1 LSTCPKNLWSENK
14 KMHILIVDDEQL
26 QRDMLQG
33 FLQKQGFDVVSAADG
48 REALHLFMDH
58 PFDLVLLDHRMP
70 DMNGDE
76 VLAKIKAINPLVRA
90 IMITAFGAVDTA
102 VRVMQLGADDFLEKP
117 VDLEELLTKIRAME
131 DEILIQDD
139 AQRVEKTILLDEL
152 PVRMVGNSG
161 ALQEVLSVISRAAPT
176 PWTVLIRG
184 ETGTGKELIARLL
197 HLLSPKKDGPFVEL
211 NCTAVP
217 DSLFESELFGHEK
230 GAFTGADNRRRGVF
244 EQADRGTLFLDEIGE
259 LPPAMQPKLLRALQE
274 GRITRVGGEQELEV
288 DVRIVAATNRDLRA
302 MVDKGRFRE
311 DLYFRLNVIEVEIPP
326 LRKRKEDIGPLV
338 DFFLKKFGNSSR
350 FDSRALHQ
358 LTKYN
363 FPGNIRELEHIIQ
376 RTITLARSSVISLR
390 DLPPEILNFRGEA
403 PGNDLNQRL
412 AEVERQ
418 MLIDALESND
428 WVQTRAAE
436 SLGISERVLRYK
448 MDKAGISKKQR

>member
-1 LSTCPKNLWSENK
+1 
-14 KMHILIVDDEQL
+14 MHILIVDDEQL
-26 QRDMLQG
+26 QRDLLQG
-33 FLQKQGFDVVSAADG
+33 FLNKQGFYVESAANG
-48 REALHLFMDH
+48 RQAMNLFMDR

-76 VLAKIKAINPLVRA
+76 VLEKIKATNPLIRA

-117 VDLEELLTKIRAME
+117 VDLEELLTKIRALE
-131 DEILIQDD
+131 EEILIQDD
-139 AQRVEKTILLDEL
+139 AGKVEETISLDQL
-152 PVRMVGNSG
+152 PVRMVGNSKG
-161 ALQEVLSVISRAAPT
+161 MREVLSIIARAAPA

-184 ETGTGKELIARLL
+184 ETGTGKELVARLL
-197 HLLSPKKDGPFVEL
+197 HLLSPKKDGPFIEL
-211 NCTAVP
+211 NCAAVP
-217 DSLFESELFGHEK
+217 EALFESELFGHEK

-244 EQADRGTLFLDEIGE
+244 EQASGGTLLLDEIGE
-259 LPPAMQPKLLRALQE
+259 LPRAMQPKLLRALQE
-274 GRITRVGGEQELEV
+274 STITRVGGERELAV
-288 DVRIVAATNRDLRA
+288 DVRIVAATNRDLKK
-302 MVDKGRFRE
+302 MVEKGRFRE

-326 LRKRKEDIGPLV
+326 LCKRKEDIGPLV
-338 DFFLKKFGNSSR
+338 DFFLEKFDASAD

-363 FPGNIRELEHIIQ
+363 FPGNVRELEHIIQ
-376 RTITLARSSVISLR
+376 RTITLARSSTIGLR
-390 DLPPEILNFRGEA
+390 DLPPEVRNYRGREICT
-403 PGNDLNQRL
+403 DLNQRL

-418 MLIDALESND
+418 MLLDALESND

-448 MDKAGISKKQR
+448 MDKAGISKKQH

>member
-1 LSTCPKNLWSENK
+1 
-14 KMHILIVDDEQL
+14 MHILIVDDEQL

-48 REALHLFMDH
+48 REALHLFMDR
-58 PFDLVLLDHRMP
+58 PFELVLLDHRMP

-76 VLAKIKAINPLVRA
+76 VLAKIKAINPRVRA

-117 VDLEELLTKIRAME
+117 VDLEELLAKIRAME
-131 DEILIQDD
+131 DEILIRDD
-139 AQRVEKTILLDEL
+139 AQKVEETILLDKL
-152 PVRMVGNSG
+152 PVRMVGNSD
-161 ALQEVLSVISRAAPT
+161 ALQEVLSIISRAAPT

-211 NCTAVP
+211 NCAAVP
-217 DSLFESELFGHEK
+217 ESLFESELFGHEK
-230 GAFTGADNRRRGVF
+230 GAFTGAHSRRRGVF
-244 EQADRGTLFLDEIGE
+244 EQADGGTLLLDEAGE

-288 DVRIVAATNRDLRA
+288 DVRIVAATNRDLKA
-302 MVDKGRFRE
+302 MVEGGTFRE

-338 DFFLKKFGNSSR
+338 DFFLEKFGVSCS
-350 FDSRALHQ
+350 FDSQALHQ

-376 RTITLARSSVISLR
+376 RTITLARSSRIGLR
-390 DLPPEILNFRGEA
+390 DLPPEIRNFRGEET
-403 PGNDLNQRL
+403 GSDLNQRL
-412 AEVERQ
+412 AEVERR
-418 MLIDALESND
+418 MLIDALESNN
-428 WVQTRAAE
+428 WIQTRAAE

-448 MDKAGISKKQR
+448 MDKAGINRKQH

>member
-1 LSTCPKNLWSENK
+1 
-14 KMHILIVDDEQL
+14 MHILIVDDEKL
-26 QRDMLQG
+26 QRDLLQG
-33 FLQKQGFDVVSAADG
+33 FLKKQGFDVESAADG
-48 REALHLFMDH
+48 RQALQLFMDR
-58 PFDLVLLDHRMP
+58 PFELVLLDHRMP

-76 VLAKIKAINPLVRA
+76 VLAKIKAINPMVRA

-117 VDLEELLTKIRAME
+117 VDLEELLTKIHAME
-131 DEILIQDD
+131 DEILIHDD
-139 AQRVEKTILLDEL
+139 AGKVEETILLDEL
-152 PVRMVGNSG
+152 PVRMVGNS
-161 ALQEVLSVISRAAPT
+161 AAMQEVLSIVVRAAPA

-184 ETGTGKELIARLL
+184 ETGTGKELVARLL
-197 HLLSPKKDGPFVEL
+197 HLLSPKKDGPFIEL
-211 NCTAVP
+211 NCGAVP
-217 DSLFESELFGHEK
+217 ESLFESELFGHEK

-244 EQADRGTLFLDEIGE
+244 EQADGGTLFLDEIGE
-259 LPPAMQPKLLRALQE
+259 LPQAMQPKLLRSLQE
-274 GRITRVGGEQELEV
+274 NKITRVGGEQAIEV
-288 DVRIVAATNRDLRA
+288 DVRIVAATNRNLKK
-302 MVDKGRFRE
+302 MVEGGTFRE

-326 LRKRKEDIGPLV
+326 LRKRKEDIGALV
-338 DFFLKKFGNSSR
+338 EFFLEKFGAACS
-350 FDSRALHQ
+350 FAPQALHQ

-376 RTITLARSSVISLR
+376 RTITLARSSRIGQR
-390 DLPPEILNFRGEA
+390 DLPPEIRNFRGED
-403 PGNDLNQRL
+403 PGSDLNQRL